1 MVQEDAKTSANYFIA
16 KQERLRLATLRSTQR
31 LQEKQL
37 ELRRT
42 ISNAVKKG
50 MSEELALQYR
60 QVAAGNDLAAIQ
72 KTILK
77 LKERIVSVDEKAAGK
92 VYQRKQER
100 VLEGQA
106 GVSKRK
112 TRESISID
120 SALNSIRNA
129 DVGGFLK
136 TDAGLR
142 NQFGDLLQRIRLVKR
157 ELRQADSR
165 EALIK
170 AEESAARLRATMQSL
185 RASVKE
191 VNGSFNAQRFA
202 ASKLKGSLM
211 NLAAGYASIFTVIS
225 GARGFYNLGKQF
237 DSMQASL
244 LAASGDAKSAESNM
258 RFLTETA
265 RKLGTALDA
274 GVRGFNKIGIA
285 ARSQG
290 YSLEE
295 TRDAYLA
302 IAEASTA
309 FTLSASEQELSFLAI
324 SQMISKGK
332 VQAQELRTQLAEK
345 MPTALTAMVR
355 AWSEVN
361 GLDFTNLEENTNKF
375 YKAMDRG
382 EVLSK
387 QVIPLFSKHLRQ
399 LTAESGAL
407 DAALKKVTTR
417 EGRARGR
424 LQENIKDS
432 FNESAPMFAEG
443 WDQLRDALIK
453 SKPAFTA
460 FSKLLGTL
468 FAGGASLI
476 NLLSPVLGTIG
487 NFVNA
492 VANAVQ
498 CSS

>member
-1 MVQEDAKTSANYFIA
+1 MHT
-16 KQERLRLATLRSTQR
+16 
-31 LQEKQL
+31 
-37 ELRRT
+37 
-42 ISNAVKKG
+42 
-50 MSEELALQYR
+50 
-60 QVAAGNDLAAIQ
+60 
-72 KTILK
+72 
-77 LKERIVSVDEKAAGK
+77 
-92 VYQRKQER
+92 
-100 VLEGQA
+100 
-106 GVSKRK
+106 
-112 TRESISID
+112 
-120 SALNSIRNA
+120 
-129 DVGGFLK
+129 
-136 TDAGLR
+136 
-142 NQFGDLLQRIRLVKR
+142 
-157 ELRQADSR
+157 
-165 EALIK
+165 
-170 AEESAARLRATMQSL
+170 
-185 RASVKE
+185 
-191 VNGSFNAQRFA
+191 
-202 ASKLKGSLM
+202 
-211 NLAAGYASIFTVIS
+211 
-225 GARGFYNLGKQF
+225 
-237 DSMQASL
+237 
-244 LAASGDAKSAESNM
+244 
-258 RFLTETA
+258 
-265 RKLGTALDA
+265 
-274 GVRGFNKIGIA
+274 
-285 ARSQG
+285 
-290 YSLEE
+290 
-295 TRDAYLA
+295 LA

-492 VANAVQ
+492 VAMPFNAAAKAVNKLTKETTENLTALDRALGVVAGSGYVLASAFYYV
-498 CSS
+498 SSALAWLNDALTVKEGDGALTSFGKGLAALAVGLLPTLWLFKKLWNWTKAIFGLFG